1 MCYEYLTYAWILRWA
16 NRKGRCGA
24 WPHADLCGAS
34 GRPQVV
40 VSGDAALP
48 TAPAWGAGGFVVA
61 QFGSLS
67 LANLVVSGP
76 IRVDPG
82 GARSISSEI

>member
-1 MCYEYLTYAWILRWA
+1 
-16 NRKGRCGA
+16 
-24 WPHADLCGAS
+24 
-34 GRPQVV
+34 V